1 MKEIGPSN
9 LFFDKVFEMRK
20 KWILE
25 RKQAPSSDDD
35 QRECGG
41 SEEKNDNQD
50 EPAFR
55 QKWGEERAPGNVAAL
70 KN

>member
-1 MKEIGPSN
+1 MKKINACMHN
-9 LFFDKVFEMRK
+9 LLM
-20 KWILE
+20 LE
-25 RKQAPSSDDD
+25 RKRAPSSDDD
-35 QRECGG
+35 QSKGG
-41 SEEKNDNQD
+41 SSEEKNDNQD

>member
-1 MKEIGPSN
+1 
-9 LFFDKVFEMRK
+9 MRK
-20 KWILE
+20 NWILE
-25 RKQAPSSDDD
+25 RKWAPSRDDD

-41 SEEKNDNQD
+41 SEEKNNNQD

-70 KN
+70 EN

>member
-1 MKEIGPSN
+1 MHN
-9 LFFDKVFEMRK
+9 LPM
-20 KWILE
+20 LE
-25 RKQAPSSDDD
+25 RKWAPSSNDD
-35 QRECGG
+35 QRKGG
-41 SEEKNDNQD
+41 SSEKKNDNQD